1 MQKMKS
7 LVIALLV
14 VFMMSS
20 CSEYHKVLNK
30 GKNAER
36 YAMAESLYNKGEYEK
51 AIPLFEKVIGPYG
64 GKPQLERIQFMI
76 AKSSYEVED
85 YGLASYYFTKFINNY
100 PKSTKIQEAAFL
112 SAKSHYMAAP
122 KYSIDQQDTYK
133 ALEAFQSYINDYPN
147 SPRAS
152 EANKFHQE
160 LTYRLEIKDFEVA
173 KQYYHTEYYISA
185 ITAFDTFN
193 EEHLGS
199 DLKEDALYY
208 KFKSSYEL
216 GMNSAIVKKSS
227 RLKEA
232 KVAYNKFEKSFP
244 ESKKIKELQNDIEV
258 IDKEIISTRKQMEKL
273 LQNNK

>member
-7 LVIALLV
+7 LVIALLL
-14 VFMMSS
+14 MLLISS

-36 YAMAESLYNKGEYEK
+36 YAMAERLFNEGNYDK
-51 AIPLFEKVIGPYG
+51 AIPLFEKVIGPYA

-100 PKSTKIQEAAFL
+100 PKSTKLKEAAFL
-112 SAKSHYMAAP
+112 SAKSFYMAAP

-133 ALEAFQSYINDYPN
+133 ALEAFQNYINDYPN
-147 SPRAS
+147 SELSS
-152 EANKFHQE
+152 EANKYHRE
-160 LTYRLEIKDFEVA
+160 LTYRLELKDFEVA
-173 KQYYHTEYYISA
+173 KQYYHTEYYVSA
-185 ITAFDTFN
+185 ITAFETFN

-199 DLKEDALYY
+199 VLKEDALYY

-227 RLKEA
+227 RLKDA
-232 KVAYNKFEKSFP
+232 KTAYNKFEKAFP
-244 ESKKIKELQNDIEV
+244 ESKKMKEMQNNLEQIN
-258 IDKEIISTRKQMEKL
+258 KEIESTKKQMGKL
-273 LQNNK
+273 LQNNN

>member
-14 VFMMSS
+14 MFLISS

-36 YAMAESLYNKGEYEK
+36 YALAEQLFNEGKYDK

-100 PKSTKIQEAAFL
+100 PKSSKLQEAAFL

-122 KYSIDQQDTYK
+122 KYSW
-133 ALEAFQSYINDYPN
+133 INRIP
-147 SPRAS
+147 
-152 EANKFHQE
+152 
-160 LTYRLEIKDFEVA
+160 IKLW
-173 KQYYHTEYYISA
+173 S
-185 ITAFDTFN
+185 
-193 EEHLGS
+193 L
-199 DLKEDALYY
+199 
-208 KFKSSYEL
+208 
-216 GMNSAIVKKSS
+216 S
-227 RLKEA
+227 R
-232 KVAYNKFEKSFP
+232 
-244 ESKKIKELQNDIEV
+244 
-258 IDKEIISTRKQMEKL
+258 II
-273 LQNNK
+273 

>member
-1 MQKMKS
+1 
-7 LVIALLV
+7 
-14 VFMMSS
+14 MSS

-36 YAMAESLYNKGEYEK
+36 YALAEKLYNDGNYEK
-51 AIPLFEKVIGPYG
+51 AIPLFEKVIGPYA
-64 GKPQLERIQFMI
+64 GKPQLERIQYMI

-100 PKSTKIQEAAFL
+100 PKSTKMQEAAFL

-147 SPRAS
+147 SDLSS
-152 EANKFHQE
+152 EANKYHQE
-160 LTYRLEIKDFEVA
+160 LTHRLEVKDFEVA
-173 KQYYHTEYYISA
+173 KQYYHTEYYVSA

-216 GMNSAIVKKSS
+216 GMNSTIVKKSG
-227 RLKEA
+227 RLKDA
-232 KVAYNKFEKSFP
+232 RVAYDKFEKSFP
-244 ESKKIKELQNDIEV
+244 ESGKIKELQNDLKQ
-258 IDKEIISTRKQMEKL
+258 IDKEISSTKKQMEKL
-273 LQNNK
+273 LQNNN

>member
-1 MQKMKS
+1 MRKLKS

-14 VFMMSS
+14 MFLISS

-36 YAMAESLYNKGEYEK
+36 YALAEQLFNEGKYDK

-85 YGLASYYFTKFINNY
+85 YSLASYYFTKFITNY
-100 PKSTKIQEAAFL
+100 PKSSKLQEAAFL

-122 KYSIDQQDTYK
+122 KYSVDQQDTYK
-133 ALEAFQSYINDYPN
+133 ALESFQNYINNYPN
-147 SPRAS
+147 SELAAQ
-152 EANKFHQE
+152 ANKAHKE
-160 LTYRLEIKDFEVA
+160 LTYRLQQKDFEVA
-173 KQYYHTEYYISA
+173 KQYYHTGSYVSA

-199 DLKEDALYY
+199 GFKEDALYY

-216 GMNSAIVKKSS
+216 GMNSTIVKKTN

-232 KVAYNKFEKSFP
+232 KVAYDKFEKTFP
-244 ESKKIKELQNDIEV
+244 ESKKIKEMKSDLNQ
-258 IDKEIISTRKQMEKL
+258 IDKEINSSKEQMEKL
-273 LQNNK
+273 LQNNN